1 LILIPENDSRLCQG
15 QNIGGKA
22 CGTGMWPGSV
32 EFICMKTQNVYIYIY
47 TKNKRVVSNLELFL
61 VQNLSFAT
69 HDVEKTKRNSSN
81 KEYPE
86 LVRITEMHYLR
97 TPNQHAPGTPGT
109 GKE

>member
-1 LILIPENDSRLCQG
+1 
-15 QNIGGKA
+15 
-22 CGTGMWPGSV
+22 MWPGSV